1 MRFKLIFNLE
11 NEIIPMQYRRSIL
24 SFIKKSLEDYSEDEY
39 KKFYNQRD
47 NIMKPFCFSV
57 FFKDSQFQGENI
69 IVHAKTMEVNFS
81 TSDYNAGIVLY
92 NAFKHKK
99 NIKFSLHQNSMIL
112 KNLILLPEK
121 EIKEEQVIIKF
132 LSPLVVRN
140 RQEKKD
146 YYYSYEQDEFLDT
159 LKLNIKIQL
168 QISDLPEDIVENL
181 KLEPIK
187 AKKVIVKFYEKKME
201 TSIGVFQ
208 LSGNPELLNYLYK
221 TGMRKSS

>member
-1 MRFKLIFNLE
+1 
-11 NEIIPMQYRRSIL
+11 MQYRRSIL

-47 NIMKPFCFSV
+47 NIMKPFSFSV

-69 IVHAKTMEVNFS
+69 IVHSKTMEVNFS
-81 TSDYNAGIVLY
+81 TSDYHAGIVLY
-92 NAFKHKK
+92 NAFNHQK
-99 NIKFSLHQNSMIL
+99 NEKFSLYQNSMTL